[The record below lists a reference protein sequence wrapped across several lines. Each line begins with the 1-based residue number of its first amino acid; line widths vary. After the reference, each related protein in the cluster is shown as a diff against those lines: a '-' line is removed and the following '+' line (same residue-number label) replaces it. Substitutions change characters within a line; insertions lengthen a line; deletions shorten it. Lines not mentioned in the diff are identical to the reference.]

1 MCYRPFHVVEYYR
14 YMRFF
19 IDGKAHYNFT
29 QFDCFLD
36 SGHSEKTSCLMYFM
50 HVFGDL

>member
-19 IDGKAHYNFT
+19 IDGEGRIISYN
-29 QFDCFLD
+29 DCFLD
-36 SGHSEKTSCLMYFM
+36 LKHSLKTSCLVYYMY
-50 HVFGDL
+50 VFGDL